1 MGDDGCVDVSSST
14 YIFGREVDD
23 RRRLR
28 HQFELLR
35 EDFLAWFERAL
46 ELAGLTTDPESADWS
61 VLDVGCGAGR
71 YVREIARRYPR
82 ATIVGTDLEPAAIAE
97 AGTAGLPNVRFAVHD
112 ARQPVPAELIPPGG
126 FDVAVGWM
134 VLLHLPDKAGAL
146 AHLAGA
152 VRPGGAL
159 LLGNVPDRAVLLDH
173 PAALRILSVGQQAV
187 ERIGMVG
194 LEDGLGPLLAGA
206 GFTDVRTAVLRY
218 LAGGATVQGQRWYQ
232 LCLAAFVVGRP
243 LLVDV
248 TRLMDGAEYDRL
260 LDAILATPAL
270 DASGEMRYLV
280 TIARRTQ

>member
-1 MGDDGCVDVSSST
+1 MMGRVDVSSST
-14 YIFGREVDD
+14 YLFGRQVDD
-23 RRRLR
+23 RRRLQ
-28 HQFELLR
+28 HQFELLC

-46 ELAGLTTDPESADWS
+46 RHAGLATDPQLADWS
-61 VLDVGCGAGR
+61 VVDVGCGAGQ
-71 YVREIARRYPR
+71 YVGEIARRYPR
-82 ATIVGTDLEPAAIAE
+82 ASIVGTDLNPAAIAE
-97 AGTAGLPNVRFAVHD
+97 ASAAELPNVRFAVHD
-112 ARQPVPAELIPPGG
+112 ARTPVPAELVPADG

-146 AHLAGA
+146 AHLADA

-159 LLGNVPDRAVLLDH
+159 LLGNIPDRAVLLDH
-173 PAALRILSVGQQAV
+173 PAAVQMLSVGQEAL

-194 LEDGLGPLLAGA
+194 LEDSLESLLAGA

-260 LDAILATPAL
+260 LDAVLATPSL
-270 DASGEMRYLV
+270 DASGEMRYLA
-280 TIARRTQ
+280 TIARRR